1 MYLFLVATDFQSKWF
16 QLLEFWIVKVV
27 PLWGCYRWWKDG
39 RFLIQKACLKF
50 LESKSANAPIP
61 PTFNLFKAA
70 KAIQCTFVNIL
81 PSASGSS
88 KLTNTVVSCDFF
100 FGCKL
105 GNRKQSW
112 NMGRTRTTWSQ
123 VMVDFF
129 WGSWIGIFQKFC
141 RSVEYPP
148 WLIILDWK
156 ILSQCCHAQAS
167 DGYWLTT
174 CCQLLPLNLFIHLC
188 RSTVQLLLF
197 PSRGVGHVI
206 LFSGSRRVQWVF
218 RQDKTRDLHGAEKDS
233 SASHEQCMRPM
244 AMERVPFFW
253 RKIMR
258 RPTFSGG
265 TKTHL

>member
-129 WGSWIGIFQKFC
+129 LGK
-141 RSVEYPP
+141 
-148 WLIILDWK
+148 LDWDFPK
-156 ILSQCCHAQAS
+156 ILQICWIPTLV
-167 DGYWLTT
+167 DYPRLKD
-174 CCQLLPLNLFIHLC
+174 LEPMLPC
-188 RSTVQLLLF
+188 
-197 PSRGVGHVI
+197 
-206 LFSGSRRVQWVF
+206 
-218 RQDKTRDLHGAEKDS
+218 S
-233 SASHEQCMRPM
+233 S
-244 AMERVPFFW
+244 
-253 RKIMR
+253 
-258 RPTFSGG
+258 
-265 TKTHL
+265 